1 MSPVTACLMA
11 LLTVGFLVA
20 KQDASVLQEVQADA
34 LAVEEAERGT
44 SVSDKIRQ
52 LTQNLETCANN
63 QDVDCFL
70 AYCDDDIR
78 MMPIKSQTHIGKT
91 ETRKHMWWIKLDV
104 VTTYTVKEII
114 PTDGS
119 YVVEWIEISM
129 VYPNGTTVYDGK
141 GVNVWKKVNDDYKI
155 YIDIVNDN

>member
-20 KQDASVLQEVQADA
+20 KHDASVLQEVQADA
-34 LAVEEAERGT
+34 SAVEERGT
-44 SVSDKIRQ
+44 SVSDKIKQ
-52 LTQNLETCANN
+52 LTKSLETCANN
-63 QDVDCFL
+63 EDVDCFL

-78 MMPIKSQTHIGKT
+78 MMRMDAPTDIGKT
-91 ETRKHMWWIKLDV
+91 AARKHMWWIELDV
-104 VTTYTVKEII
+104 DVTYTVKEII

-129 VYPNGTTVYDGK
+129 IHPNGTSVYDGK

-155 YIDIVNDN
+155 YIDITNSN